1 MSATPKKPEP
11 TKRKYDV
18 VLFGATG
25 FTGAL
30 TAEYLAKNAA
40 ADLTW
45 ALAGRNQTKLE
56 AIRSK
61 LGVEVDLLLA
71 DVEDPASLKTVAE
84 STRILV
90 TTVGP
95 YVRYGE
101 PLVAACANAGTDYL
115 DLTGE
120 SEFVDRMY
128 VAYHAKAVETGARL
142 IHCCG
147 FDSIPYDLGVQ
158 YTVEQLPTNVPIKVE
173 GLIRAGG
180 KPSGGTLHTAI
191 TAFSRGKQNLD
202 AHRARRRAQPRPEGR
217 SVKLVTGRIHRIQ
230 GFWAVP
236 LPTVDP
242 QIVANSAVLL
252 DEYGPDFRYSHY
264 AAVKRLPMV
273 AGGIAGVG
281 LLAVAAQIPPA
292 RNALLNKIK
301 AGEGPSEER
310 RAKSWFK
317 ARFVGEGG
325 GKRVVTEVAG
335 GDPGYGETA
344 KMLSECALSLALDNL
359 PETSGQV
366 TTAAAMGPALRRR
379 LVAAGMTFRT
389 INVDEY

>member
-1 MSATPKKPEP
+1 MS
-11 TKRKYDV
+11 RKYDV
-18 VLFGATG
+18 VIFGATG

-30 TAEYLAKNAA
+30 TAQYLAKNAPA
-40 ADLTW
+40 ELKW
-45 ALAGRNQTKLE
+45 ALAGRNREKLE
-56 AIRSK
+56 AVRSK
-61 LGVEVDLLLA
+61 LGVNVDVLLA
-71 DVEDPASLKTVAE
+71 DVDDAASLQKIAE
-84 STRILV
+84 AARIVV

-95 YVRYGE
+95 YIRYGE
-101 PLVAACANAGTDYL
+101 PLVAACAEAGTDYL

-128 VAYHAKAVETGARL
+128 VAYNAKAVETGARI

-158 YTVEQLPTNVPIKVE
+158 YTVEQLPKNVPIKVD
-173 GLIRAGG
+173 GMIRAGG

-217 SVKLVTGRIHRIQ
+217 SVKLVTGRIHRSQ

-252 DEYGPDFRYSHY
+252 DDYGPDFRYSHY
-264 AAVKRLPMV
+264 AAVKQLPVV
-273 AGGIAGVG
+273 AGSVVGVG

-292 RNALLNKIK
+292 RNAILSRIK
-301 AGEGPSEER
+301 TGEGPSEER

-325 GKRVVTEVAG
+325 GKRVVTEVSG
-335 GDPGYGETA
+335 GDPGYDETA
-344 KMLSECALSLALDNL
+344 KMLSECALSLALDPL

-366 TTAAAMGPALRRR
+366 TTASAMGPALRRR
-379 LVAAGMTFRT
+379 LVAAGIKFE
-389 INVDEY
+389 ILSVEDY

>member
-1 MSATPKKPEP
+1 MS
-11 TKRKYDV
+11 RQYDV

-30 TAEYLAKNAA
+30 TAEYLAKHAPPEF
-40 ADLTW
+40 TW
-45 ALAGRNQTKLE
+45 ALAGRNRAKLE
-56 AIRSK
+56 AVRAN
-61 LGVEVDLLLA
+61 LGVEVDLLIA
-71 DVEDPASLKTVAE
+71 DVEDLASLKTVAE

-95 YVRYGE
+95 YIRYGE
-101 PLVAACANAGTDYL
+101 PLVAACAESGTDYL

-158 YTVEQLPTNVPIKVE
+158 YTVEQLPKNVPIKVD
-173 GLIRAGG
+173 GLIRGGG
-180 KPSGGTLHTAI
+180 KPSGGTWQTAI
-191 TAFSRGKQNLD
+191 TALSRGKQNLD
-202 AHRARRRAQPRPEGR
+202 AHRARRRAQPSPEGR
-217 SVKLVTGRIHRIQ
+217 SVKLTAGGIRRIQ

-242 QIVANSAVLL
+242 QVVANSARLL
-252 DEYGPDFRYSHY
+252 DDYGPDFRYSHY
-264 AAVKRLPMV
+264 AAMKRLPML
-273 AGGIAGVG
+273 AGSIAGVG
-281 LLAVAAQIPPA
+281 LLVVAAQIPPA
-292 RNALLNKIK
+292 RNALLNRIK
-301 AGEGPSEER
+301 AGDGPTAER

-317 ARFVGEGG
+317 ARFIGEGG

-335 GDPGYGETA
+335 GDPGYDETA
-344 KMLSECALSLALDNL
+344 KMLGECALSLAFDSLRK
-359 PETSGQV
+359 TSGQV

-379 LVAAGMTFRT
+379 LDAAGMTFRT
-389 INVDEY
+389 LSTDEY

>member
-1 MSATPKKPEP
+1 MTRP
-11 TKRKYDV
+11 YDV
-18 VLFGATG
+18 VVFGATG
-25 FTGAL
+25 FTGEL
-30 TAEYLAKNAA
+30 TAQYLAKNAPA
-40 ADLTW
+40 ELKW
-45 ALAGRNQTKLE
+45 ALAGRNRAKLE
-56 AIRSK
+56 AVRSK
-61 LGVEVDLLLA
+61 LGADVDLLIA
-71 DVEDPASLKTVAE
+71 DVEDAASLKAVAE
-84 STRILV
+84 AARIVV

-101 PLVAACANAGTDYL
+101 PLVAACAEAGTDYL

-128 VAYHAKAVETGARL
+128 VAYNAKAVETGAR
-142 IHCCG
+142 IVHCCG

-158 YTVEQLPTNVPIKVE
+158 YTVEQLPKNVPIKVD

-202 AHRARRRAQPRPEGR
+202 AHRARRRTQPRPTGR
-217 SVKLVTGRIHRIQ
+217 SVKVVTGRIHRSQ

-252 DEYGPDFRYSHY
+252 DEYGPDFRYSHF
-264 AAVKRLPMV
+264 AAVKQLPMV
-273 AGGIAGVG
+273 AGGIAGIG

-292 RNALLNKIK
+292 RKAILSRIK
-301 AGEGPSEER
+301 TGEGPSEER

-317 ARFVGEGG
+317 ARFIGEGG
-325 GKRVVTEVAG
+325 GKRVVTEVSG

-344 KMLSECALSLALDNL
+344 KMLGECALSLALDSL

-366 TTAAAMGPALRRR
+366 TTASAMGPALRRR
-379 LVAAGMTFRT
+379 LVAAGIKFE
-389 INVDEY
+389 VLGVEDY

>member
-1 MSATPKKPEP
+1 MSADVKKD
-11 TKRKYDV
+11 RQYDV
-18 VLFGATG
+18 VIFGATG

-30 TAEYLAKNAA
+30 TAEYFGKHAP
-40 ADLTW
+40 ADLRW
-45 ALAGRNQTKLE
+45 ALAGRNQAKLE
-56 AIRSK
+56 AVQKKI
-61 LGVEVDLLLA
+61 GADVDLLHA
-71 DVEDPASLKTVAE
+71 DVEDPASLKAVAE
-84 STRILV
+84 SARIVV

-101 PLVAACANAGTDYL
+101 PLVAACAEAGTDYL

-158 YTVEQLPTNVPIKVE
+158 FTVEQLPKNVPIHVD
-173 GLIRAGG
+173 GMIRAGG
-180 KPSGGTLHTAI
+180 KPSGGTFETVI
-191 TAFSRGKQNLD
+191 TGLSRGKQHLD

-217 SVKLVTGRIHRIQ
+217 SVKLVTGKIRRLQ

-242 QIVANSAVLL
+242 QVVAYSASLL
-252 DEYGPDFRYSHY
+252 DDYGPDFRYSHY

-273 AGGIAGVG
+273 AGGIAGLG
-281 LLAVAAQIPPA
+281 LLAVAAQVPPA
-292 RNALLNKIK
+292 RNALLNRIK
-301 AGEGPSEER
+301 AGDGPSEER

-317 ARFVGEGG
+317 ARFIGSGG
-325 GKRVVTEVAG
+325 GKRLITEVAG
-335 GDPGYGETA
+335 GDPGYDETA
-344 KMLSECALSLALDNL
+344 KMLSECALSLALDDL
-359 PETSGQV
+359 PKTAGQV
-366 TTAAAMGPALRRR
+366 TTAAAMGPALRKR
-379 LVAAGMTFRT
+379 LVDAGITFRT
-389 INVDEY
+389 IATEDY

>member
-1 MSATPKKPEP
+1 MS
-11 TKRKYDV
+11 RQYDV
-18 VLFGATG
+18 VVFGATG

-30 TAEYLAKNAA
+30 TAQYLAKHAPAELN
-40 ADLTW
+40 W
-45 ALAGRNQTKLE
+45 ALAGRNRTKLE

-61 LGVEVDLLLA
+61 LGVEVDLLIA
-71 DVEDPASLKTVAE
+71 DVDDAASLQKIAE
-84 STRILV
+84 ATRIVV

-95 YVRYGE
+95 YIRYGE
-101 PLVAACANAGTDYL
+101 PLVAACAEAGTDYL

-128 VAYHAKAVETGARL
+128 VAYNAKAIETGARI

-158 YTVEQLPTNVPIKVE
+158 YTVEQLPKNVPIKVD
-173 GLIRAGG
+173 GMIRAGA

-217 SVKLVTGRIHRIQ
+217 SVKLVTGRIHRSQ

-252 DEYGPDFRYSHY
+252 DDYGPDFRYSHY
-264 AAVKRLPMV
+264 AAVKQLPMV

-292 RNALLNKIK
+292 RNALLNRIK
-301 AGEGPSEER
+301 AGEGPSEQR

-317 ARFVGEGG
+317 ARFIGEGG
-325 GKRVVTEVAG
+325 GKRVVTEVSG
-335 GDPGYGETA
+335 GDPGYDETA
-344 KMLSECALSLALDNL
+344 KMLTECALCLALDTL
-359 PETSGQV
+359 PETAGQV
-366 TTAAAMGPALRRR
+366 TTAAAMGTALRRR
-379 LVAAGMTFRT
+379 LVAAGIKFE
-389 INVDEY
+389 ILSVEDY

>member
-1 MSATPKKPEP
+1 MS
-11 TKRKYDV
+11 RQYDV

-30 TAEYLAKNAA
+30 TAEYLAKHAPPE
-40 ADLTW
+40 LTW
-45 ALAGRNQTKLE
+45 ALAGRNRAKLE
-56 AIRSK
+56 AVRAK
-61 LGVEVDLLLA
+61 LGVEVDLLIA
-71 DVEDPASLKTVAE
+71 DVEDPASLKTIAE

-95 YVRYGE
+95 YIRYGE
-101 PLVAACANAGTDYL
+101 PLVAACAEAGTDYL

-158 YTVEQLPTNVPIKVE
+158 YTVEQLPKNVPIKVD
-173 GLIRAGG
+173 GLIRGGG
-180 KPSGGTLHTAI
+180 KPSGGTWQTAI
-191 TAFSRGKQNLD
+191 TALSRGKQNLD
-202 AHRARRRAQPRPEGR
+202 AHRARRRAQPGPEGR
-217 SVKLVTGRIHRIQ
+217 SVKLTAGGIRRIQ

-242 QIVANSAVLL
+242 QVVANSARLL
-252 DEYGPDFRYSHY
+252 DDYGPDFRYSHY
-264 AAVKRLPMV
+264 AAMKRLPML
-273 AGGIAGVG
+273 AGSIAGVG
-281 LLAVAAQIPPA
+281 LLVVAAQIPPA
-292 RNALLNKIK
+292 RKALLNRIN
-301 AGEGPSEER
+301 AGDGPTAER

-317 ARFVGEGG
+317 ARFIGEGG

-335 GDPGYGETA
+335 GDPGYDETA
-344 KMLSECALSLALDNL
+344 KMLGECALSLAFDSL
-359 PETSGQV
+359 PKTSGQV

-379 LVAAGMTFRT
+379 LDAAGMTFRT
-389 INVDEY
+389 LSTDEY

>member
-1 MSATPKKPEP
+1 MSRP
-11 TKRKYDV
+11 YDV
-18 VLFGATG
+18 VIFGATG
-25 FTGAL
+25 FTGEL
-30 TAEYLAKNAA
+30 TAQYLAKNAPA
-40 ADLTW
+40 ELKW
-45 ALAGRNQTKLE
+45 ALAGRNSTKLE
-56 AIRSK
+56 AVRSK
-61 LGVEVDLLLA
+61 LGVDVDLLIA
-71 DVEDPASLKTVAE
+71 DVDDAVSLKKIAE
-84 STRILV
+84 AARIVV

-101 PLVAACANAGTDYL
+101 PLVAACAEAGTDYL

-128 VAYHAKAVETGARL
+128 VAYNAKAVETGARI

-158 YTVEQLPTNVPIKVE
+158 YTVEQLPKNVPIKVD
-173 GLIRAGG
+173 GMIRAGG
-180 KPSGGTLHTAI
+180 KPSGGTLHTVI
-191 TAFSRGKQNLD
+191 TALSRGKQNLD

-217 SVKLVTGRIHRIQ
+217 SVKVVTGRIHRSQ

-252 DEYGPDFRYSHY
+252 DEYGPDFRYSHF
-264 AAVKRLPMV
+264 AAVKQLPVV
-273 AGGIAGVG
+273 AGGIAGIG

-292 RNALLNKIK
+292 RKAILSRIK
-301 AGEGPSEER
+301 TGEGPSEDR

-325 GKRVVTEVAG
+325 GKRVVTEVSG

-344 KMLSECALSLALDNL
+344 KMLAECALSLALDSL

-366 TTAAAMGPALRRR
+366 TTASAMGPALRRR
-379 LVAAGMTFRT
+379 LVAAGIKFE
-389 INVDEY
+389 ILSVEDY

>member
-1 MSATPKKPEP
+1 MNTGKK
-11 TKRKYDV
+11 RQYDV

-30 TAEYLAKNAA
+30 TAEYLAKNAPP
-40 ADLTW
+40 DLTW
-45 ALAGRNQTKLE
+45 ALAGRNRTKLE
-56 AIRSK
+56 AVRSK
-61 LGVEVDLLLA
+61 LGVEVDLLIA
-71 DVEDPASLKTVAE
+71 DVEDAASLQAVAE
-84 STRILV
+84 STRIVV

-101 PLVAACANAGTDYL
+101 PLVAACAEAGTDYL

-128 VAYHAKAVETGARL
+128 VAHHAKAVETGARL

-158 YTVEQLPTNVPIKVE
+158 FTVEQLPKNVPIKVE
-173 GLIRAGG
+173 GLVRAGA

-252 DEYGPDFRYSHY
+252 EEYGPDFRYSHY

-273 AGGIAGVG
+273 AGGIVGVG

-292 RNALLNKIK
+292 RNALLSKIK
-301 AGEGPSEER
+301 AGDGPSEQR

-317 ARFVGEGG
+317 VRFVGEGG

-335 GDPGYGETA
+335 GDPGYDETA
-344 KMLSECALSLALDNL
+344 KMLSECALSLAADTL
-359 PETSGQV
+359 PTTSGQV

-389 INVDEY
+389 VNTDEY

>member
-1 MSATPKKPEP
+1 MS
-11 TKRKYDV
+11 RQYDV

-30 TAEYLAKNAA
+30 TAEYLAEHAPA
-40 ADLTW
+40 HLTW
-45 ALAGRNQTKLE
+45 ALAGRNRSKLE
-56 AIRSK
+56 AVRSK
-61 LGVEVDLLLA
+61 LGIEVDLLMA
-71 DVEDPASLKTVAE
+71 DVEDPASLKAVAE
-84 STRILV
+84 SARIVV

-95 YVRYGE
+95 YIRYGE
-101 PLVAACANAGTDYL
+101 ALVAACAAAGTDYL

-128 VAYHAKAVETGARL
+128 VGYHAQAAETGARI

-158 YTVEQLPTNVPIKVE
+158 YTVEQLPRNVPIKVE
-173 GLIRAGG
+173 GFVRAGG
-180 KPSGGTLHTAI
+180 KPSGGTLQTVV
-191 TAFSRGKQNLD
+191 TGLSRGKQHIE
-202 AHRARRRAQPRPEGR
+202 AHRARRRTQPRPEGR
-217 SVKLVTGRIHRIQ
+217 SVRLVTGKIHRSR

-264 AAVKRLPMV
+264 AAVKQLPMV
-273 AGGIAGVG
+273 AGGIAGLGV
-281 LLAVAAQIPPA
+281 LALAAQLPPA
-292 RNALLNKIK
+292 RNALLARMK
-301 AGEGPSEER
+301 AGDGPTPER

-317 ARFVGEGG
+317 VRFVGEGG

-335 GDPGYGETA
+335 GDPGYDETA
-344 KMLSECALSLALDNL
+344 KMLSECALCLALDDL
-359 PETSGQV
+359 PKTAGQV

-379 LVAAGMTFRT
+379 LVDAGITFRT
-389 INVDEY
+389 IAVEDY

>member
-1 MSATPKKPEP
+1 MS
-11 TKRKYDV
+11 RKYDV
-18 VLFGATG
+18 VIFGATG

-30 TAEYLAKNAA
+30 TAQYLAKNAPA
-40 ADLTW
+40 ELKW
-45 ALAGRNQTKLE
+45 ALAGRNRTKLE
-56 AIRSK
+56 AVRSN
-61 LGVEVDLLLA
+61 LGVDVDLLIA
-71 DVEDPASLKTVAE
+71 DVDDAASLQKLAE
-84 STRILV
+84 AARIVV

-101 PLVAACANAGTDYL
+101 PLVAACAEAGTDYL

-120 SEFVDRMY
+120 PEFVDRMY
-128 VAYHAKAVETGARL
+128 VAYNAKAIETGARI

-158 YTVEQLPTNVPIKVE
+158 YTVEQLPKNVPIKVD
-173 GLIRAGG
+173 GMIRAGG

-202 AHRARRRAQPRPEGR
+202 AHRARRRAQPRPTDR
-217 SVKLVTGRIHRIQ
+217 SVKLVTGRIHRSQ

-252 DEYGPDFRYSHY
+252 EEYGPDFRYSHY
-264 AAVKRLPMV
+264 AAVKQLPIV

-292 RNALLNKIK
+292 RKALLNRIK
-301 AGEGPSEER
+301 AGEGPTEER

-317 ARFVGEGG
+317 ARFIGEGG
-325 GKRVVTEVAG
+325 GKRVVTEVSG
-335 GDPGYGETA
+335 GDPGYDETA
-344 KMLSECALSLALDNL
+344 KMLSECALSLAFDSL
-359 PETSGQV
+359 PETKGQV
-366 TTAAAMGPALRRR
+366 TTASAMGPALRRR
-379 LVAAGMTFRT
+379 LVAAGIKFE
-389 INVDEY
+389 ILSVEDY